1 MINQTEGRR
10 PAVVWLLAAAVAAAM
25 SVPAGAQTR
34 AGDGRGFVTIN
45 GGLQAL
51 AAEFADEVV
60 FGDSGGVYAATPVGL
75 LSAAAA
81 QEEARLTGGHRPA
94 SAPAFDA
101 GAGYRLGDAFALAV
115 AVSFVKGDGEAAVS
129 GRAPH
134 PFFHNRDREF
144 AGVAAGLT
152 RQELG
157 FHLQAQY
164 LAPVTDSLTVTLF
177 GGPTVISLQQ
187 DLVTDA
193 QFRQRYPYET
203 ATYDRAIAG
212 GQSGTGVGF
221 NVGADLAYYFS
232 DLAGVG
238 VLARYSRAT
247 VDLASGGGGTV
258 GVPAGGLHLGGGLR
272 LRF

>member
-1 MINQTEGRR
+1 MITQTEGRR
-10 PAVVWLLAAAVAAAM
+10 LAAAWLLAATVVVAMA
-25 SVPAGAQTR
+25 SPAGAQAR
-34 AGDGRGFVTIN
+34 AGDGRGFLTIN

-51 AAEFADEVV
+51 AASFADDVV

-81 QEEARLTGGHRPA
+81 QEDARFTGGHRPA
-94 SAPAFDA
+94 SAPTFDA
-101 GAGYRLGDAFALAV
+101 GAGYRVGDNFALAL
-115 AVSFVKGDGEAAVS
+115 AVSFFQGEGEATVS
-129 GRAPH
+129 ARAPH

-157 FHLQAQY
+157 FHLEAQY
-164 LAPVTDSLTVTLF
+164 LVPVTDSLTVTLF

-187 DLVTDA
+187 DLVADV
-193 QFRQRYPYET
+193 QFRQPYPYEA
-203 ATYDRAIAG
+203 ATYDRPIAG

-247 VDLASGGGGTV
+247 VDLASAGGGTV
-258 GVPAGGLHLGGGLR
+258 GVPAGGLRVGGGLR

>member
-10 PAVVWLLAAAVAAAM
+10 LAVTWLLAAAVVVATASTAR
-25 SVPAGAQTR
+25 AQSR
-34 AGDGRGFVTIN
+34 SGDGRGFVTIN

-51 AAEFADEVV
+51 AAEFADDVV
-60 FGDSGGVYAATPVGL
+60 FGESGGVYAATPVGL

-81 QEEARLTGGHRPA
+81 QEEARFTGGHRPA

-101 GAGYRLGDAFALAV
+101 GAGYRVSGNFALAL
-115 AVSFVKGDGEAAVS
+115 AVSFVTGEGEAAVAA
-129 GRAPH
+129 RAPH

-144 AGVAAGLT
+144 TGVAEGLT

-164 LAPVTDSLTVTLF
+164 LAPVTDSLAVTVF
-177 GGPTVISLQQ
+177 GGPTIISLQQ
-187 DLVTDA
+187 DLVADV
-193 QFRQRYPYET
+193 QFRQPYPYET
-203 ATYDRAIAG
+203 ATYDRVFAG

-221 NVGADLAYYFS
+221 NAGVDLAYYFS

-238 VLARYSRAT
+238 VLARYTRAT
-247 VDLASGGGGTV
+247 VDLASAGGGTV
-258 GVPAGGLHLGGGLR
+258 GVPAGGLHVSGGLR

>member
-1 MINQTEGRR
+1 MITQTEGRR
-10 PAVVWLLAAAVAAAM
+10 LAVAWLLAVAVVAAMA
-25 SVPAGAQTR
+25 SPAGAQTG
-34 AGDGRGFVTIN
+34 AGNGRGFVSVN

-51 AAEFADEVV
+51 AAEFADDVV

-81 QEEARLTGGHRPA
+81 QEEARFTGGHRPA
-94 SAPAFDA
+94 SSPTFDA
-101 GAGYRLGDAFALAV
+101 GAGYRVSGSFALAL
-115 AVSFVKGDGEAAVS
+115 AVSFVQGEGEATVS
-129 GRAPH
+129 ARAPH

-177 GGPTVISLQQ
+177 GGPTIISLQQ
-187 DLVTDA
+187 DLVADV
-193 QFRQRYPYET
+193 QFRQPYPYET

-221 NVGADLAYYFS
+221 NVGADVAYYFS

-247 VDLASGGGGTV
+247 VDLGSAGGGTV
-258 GVPAGGLHLGGGLR
+258 GVPAGGLHVGGGLR